1 MMFLASFLVAFG
13 ATVLFERSQKTCP
26 TIAVFCVPVILVSL
40 LLLLVSA
47 PWQIKLAVLV
57 LVLLSYRFVHPELTK

>member
-1 MMFLASFLVAFG
+1 MMFLASFMIAFG
-13 ATVLFERSQKTCP
+13 ATVLFERSQRAYP

-47 PWQIKLAVLV
+47 PWQIKLALLI
-57 LVLLSYRFVHPELTK
+57 LVLLSYRFVHPEPTK